1 VEIINFWE
9 RLNQALLDVYQVWE
23 SLRQGLA
30 LYNQLTGKGKHYA

>member
-1 VEIINFWE
+1 VEIINIWE

-23 SLRQGLA
+23 SLQQAWA